1 MAEYSYHINDEEY
14 GDLDDHD
21 EFGKIIKERS
31 DEREDVQKKTFAK
44 WINSQLSKVEGQQV
58 RELFEDLKDG
68 TKLLSL
74 LEILCGTKLAREKG
88 RMRVHYL
95 NNVNRAL
102 QVLDKHNVKLVNIS
116 SNDIVDGN
124 PKLTLGLVWSIILH
138 WQVKDVMKDVMADLQ
153 QSNLEKTL
161 LAWCRQ
167 TTQGYRSVDI
177 VNFTSSWRDG
187 YAFNALIHKYRP
199 DLFDYNIL
207 SKMGTEKRLD
217 HAFKVAHEHLNI
229 DRLLDP
235 EDVNVEIPDKKS
247 IIMYVTLFFQVLP
260 HQKITQE
267 AMQEALEVSAP
278 GYAAK
283 QRALKTVSNK
293 QETEVLVD
301 GTVTKTSTVT
311 IQRNES
317 QVVVKQEVVTT
328 KVKQQEVKQEVHV
341 KPEVHQVKQE
351 VQQVKQTAG
360 APRASPARQRS
371 GVDLGAYQNALEE
384 VLAWL
389 LAAEEKLQHQG
400 DISDLVDDV
409 KDQFHEHESFMM
421 ELTSH
426 QSRVGSVLQAG
437 NQLIMEGKITEDEE
451 NEIREQ
457 MSLLNSRWEVLR
469 VQSMDRQ
476 SKLHEV
482 LMNLQQ
488 KQLDQL
494 DAWLSGTEQRIKVM
508 DTQGI
513 GPDLD
518 QVRRQV
524 EEHKTLQEGLETQ
537 QLQVN
542 SLTHMVVVVDENS
555 PENATQA
562 LEAQLQNLGERWAWV
577 CKWTEDRW
585 MVLQEVLVRWQVFN
599 LEQMD
604 FDDWLTDK
612 EGALQTMQHANLND
626 PNVIVAQVK
635 KLKILEHEMEAKQPT
650 FQVLSQKAAEVVQHL
665 DRSSSAVEGIQGK
678 IEEFTQRWDAIVQKM
693 ENYSKLGYL
702 HAGMHLM
709 SASAAVPK
717 KTTTITETVTKM
729 TQKLTQKTP
738 PPPPPKK
745 PVSQQR
751 RRFESEITTLLA
763 WIDDTETLLLS
774 PAYTNPATSN
784 SLQAQTDKFNQLDEN
799 IMSYQGRVQ
808 TIQETGVTLIEEE
821 DDKIQ
826 LETRLNT
833 FMERWNEICVLIND
847 RKRKLQMARL
857 CKQFYTELEVLREV
871 TGKKMTWLQEQDK
884 PSDDAVKIKQQMDEL
899 QVEVTDMAAHSER
912 VEQLNSLGSQLADSS
927 DPPKNLQ
934 QDLTQ
939 FQLQWE
945 ELVAKMAAREK
956 DLTKALE
963 QAPPKQFLEAMK
975 ALTQWIDNVESL
987 LTTEKFYIADIPTMK
1002 DQQQKFKEVQQALK
1016 DQQKSL
1022 DFVNTTGKQVVES
1035 SPPDRARSLQKE
1047 LNGLNERWSNV
1058 CAMTED
1064 RLEHLDKGVE
1074 LLTQYQKEGDGL
1086 RKWMDEVDVYIH
1098 SEEAAVGDTET
1109 LQAQLEQSKSL
1120 QKDIASLQH
1129 NMNNV
1134 NEAGKRL
1141 VPEAHPDFSKQLKQE
1156 LKDLNERWDAI
1167 VKKQKSQKHSLEGA
1181 MKKTSSLQ
1189 LQLEAFSEWL
1199 TDKEKEGLKEDGPLE
1214 DPDDIQPR
1222 IKKYKKLKADL
1233 DKKEPDLKALNT
1245 VGNEMVTKAGSP
1257 GGLGNDLQVVNERW
1271 TVLCNTVNKRYEVSQ
1286 EVWTLWQQFQVLLE
1300 QEQTWLSTLETK
1312 IQQTEAVGGD
1322 AEEISE
1328 ALDALENHVRN
1339 HPSDNRDK
1347 IQEVSQKLVEYK
1359 VLVDPVQTEV
1369 TTFTARW
1376 DTLQQQ
1382 AKMRQTALE
1391 QRIASAQDLEK
1402 DVLELERWFT
1412 RTDKLLQSRINSGV
1426 CASDVPEEFEQL
1438 QDEFDARDEDLE
1450 EIGRKCQALM
1460 AEGSTEATTR
1470 IRQQSEILQKRMV
1483 EIKAKFRKYQK
1494 PADFDP
1500 KMSRVRDILNNVE
1513 KELGVL
1519 ELKHHEPEMVQGQL
1533 DICMGLYKILSDV
1546 KPEVEFVIKTG
1557 RQVVEKKQ
1565 VDNTED
1571 LNERLNEL
1579 KLQYNDLGA
1588 QVGMLREQLERMVTE
1603 GKQDLEK
1610 AMKLSKKLKK
1620 EMVSLTEWLGTTEA
1634 ELNKKEAEGAIP
1646 ANVEEELKWCKTLQQ
1661 EMTRKQSVVLIINET
1676 GKEMVELAEPGTLAP
1691 LEEKLSALNQHW
1703 SDVCARAAERRLRLQ
1718 EFMSEMEKFREGL
1731 NEVHTWMEKVE
1742 MFFKISDRLSP
1753 EEQAKEVDTYKKL
1766 QLEANRLRGTVDQVR
1781 DQAMELMQHGPAV
1794 QGMVEPELINLNSRW
1809 ESVCEKI
1816 REKQQVQPLQQVQV
1830 QQAVAVASAAPPP
1843 VPARTMKTETT
1854 TVTTVTTVTTTTRII
1869 ELETDFHKA
1878 SSVIAQFDDTLL
1890 TDSGDLREEDFTE
1903 NVEDRVKATEDEISR
1918 IQAEIDEIFEKG
1930 DKAIKETDDSTKK
1943 EQIRL
1948 KLNDLKGRWS
1958 SVKGDAEL
1966 KKKTLRTVVPQWYQ
1980 FRSQTDDLNMW
1991 LTEIEIRIRES
2002 KDDPNKLQAIQEEL
2016 QRKQEDLDTLNRKA
2030 EELKQQGAKPV
2041 VEPQLIHINRRWK
2054 DIENQFQQYHRPVQ
2068 FSTVTTETITM
2079 ENVSMVSVT
2088 SMRTAGEGRPSASD
2102 FLAEINK
2109 ILFHIADIEL
2119 QLASPE
2125 LNAGD
2130 YEDFSKQEDKL
2141 KAIKEQLDTLEP
2153 QVRSAHERKGA
2164 AISQVAP
2171 SERKNIENAMS
2182 NLKVEWDKVN
2192 KAYVDRYSRFKKSLA
2207 HWQQFHCDMRDL
2219 TSWLNEAERT
2229 VQDTKAPGGDLDL
2242 EKARAQQKKLQDGIE
2257 NHRKQVEGLNANGQ
2271 EIIEQCTSIDAT
2283 LLREKLD
2290 GLNRRWRVLCAEVN
2304 DRKERFEEAS
2314 MQTEEFQEE
2323 IDELL
2328 FWLEDTEGILNKQVC
2343 PADEDQ
2349 LEEALEKV
2357 KDKENDLGSRQD
2369 NVNTINQ
2376 TGNRIMTTPGASK
2389 ALVTNVKKKVDNLNT
2404 RWLTVTPEIPQKR
2417 RGLQDQLH
2425 FCRTFLEE
2433 LEELLVWMAH
2443 TMQLL
2448 EQQKGPIS
2456 SATSSDE
2463 GDQVIIDPKT
2473 MKDAL
2478 TARQSNVDNVNLTY
2492 NSLVTESKDLEVEV
2506 PDYVRDKIR
2515 KLNADWAKIRY
2526 MAANLRPTS
2535 DSDVESLVMEQR
2547 RSMEEMETA
2556 RIEVGAMQAR
2566 ADMPSMYPDFDKSVA
2581 ELRDWLML
2589 LDHMLKSQIVTV
2601 GDVEEIEEMIIKQK
2615 TVLNDLDVKKPQ
2627 LDTVVAAGR
2636 RLIQTADTDS
2646 DKQLLKEKV
2655 DRIQEQWD
2663 EASTRVGSR
2672 KRELDNMLTDCHH
2685 WDELR
2690 EDVNRWLEQA
2700 EQQVEH
2706 DSEVGQTVDVLDK
2719 QIAQHKE
2726 FMDNL
2731 RQWQPSIEAVNELAQ
2746 KLISDYSNDDTSKIK
2761 QMIDR
2766 VNSRWQQLNNRCRE
2780 RQQNLK
2786 NALEKLQKFS
2796 LQLEEFLA
2804 WLSEAEAAMEVLDE
2818 ETSRDGV
2825 LDDQEH
2831 LKVWRDQYR
2840 NSTSSTSSVNSIL
2853 SAKYWGAWSCTVAL
2867 IRYLNLDCSWKVERG
2882 LQVWLSKDLQAEID
2896 AHQDVWSSLNDTGRH
2911 ILQSIEHCEDA
2922 QMLQRRLENMNDRW
2936 TALRSKSLD
2945 IRQRLEAN
2953 IEQWNQLLITLQDLI
2968 EWCSIKED
2976 ELTRM
2981 QPIGGDLNT
2990 VQQQQADHKL
3000 FRQSVE
3006 DKRPLIETS
3015 LETGKEYLVE
3025 QGEDSRS
3032 TLNTSGESDLTATSL
3047 SDELSTEE
3055 DKVGLTPEEQ
3065 AKEIARNLKRQVKTL
3080 TDKWAQLQG
3089 RSDIWQK
3096 RIDDVLNKLRQLHD
3110 AMNDLSGKLHE
3121 GETLKASWLP
3131 VGDLIIDN
3139 LQDQIDDVKAFQ
3151 AQIAPIQ
3158 NNVDYTN
3165 NLANSFQP
3173 LDVQLSSSNLN
3184 RLEDLN
3190 TRWRLLQ
3197 VSAQDRLKQLE
3208 EALRDF
3214 GPNSQHFLSTSVEG
3228 TWERAVAANKVPYYI
3243 NHTTETTS
3251 WDHPKMT
3258 ELFQSL
3264 ADLNDVRF
3272 SAYRTAMKLRR
3283 LQKALCLDLLSM
3295 NNAIDAF
3302 DQHGLRGQND
3312 RLMDVIEIINCLTTI
3327 YDNLEQD
3334 HGNLVN
3340 VPLCVDMCLNWLLN
3354 VYDTGRSGKIR
3365 VLSFKVGIISLCRAH
3380 LEDKYR
3386 FNFRLIAEATG
3397 FADQRKLGLLLHDL
3411 IQVPRQLGEIASF
3424 GGSNIEPSVRSC
3436 FERAGGKPEIE
3447 AAHFLDWMKQEPQ
3460 SMVWLPVLHRL
3471 AAAETAKHQAK
3482 CNICKEYPIVGF
3494 RYRCLRCFNFDM
3506 CQSCFLSGRK
3516 AKGHKLSH
3524 PMQEYCTATTS
3535 GEDVRDFA
3543 KVVRNKFR
3551 SKKSLKKHPR
3561 LGYLPVQTVL
3571 EGDNLETPS
3580 SSPQQAVSQ
3589 DMHSR
3594 LELYASRLAEVE
3606 QSMNSMS
3613 SSSDMEDE
3621 HTLIQQYCQSLGGDS
3636 GVPKSPAQ
3644 IVVAIDQEQRAEL
3657 EAMIK
3662 DLEEENRNLQMEYE
3676 RLKIQK
3682 QQQPSPQ
3689 AEPKSEVNRDN
3700 ELIAEAKLL
3709 RQHKGRLEARMQILE
3724 DHNRQLE
3731 AQLQRLRQLLE
3742 QPQSDRSPTSH
3753 TSSSSHTPNEVTPSS
3768 SQGSL
3773 PGNTPPSRAP
3783 RFPTT
3788 TNGLPNGD
3796 GAVNGAADIRVQ
3808 GATRTPPPLRDGQRR
3823 QQTPEEQLEE
3833 VMREVNSSFPP
3844 DSNHTQGK
3852 NTVGNLFNMAGDL
3865 NKAVGKLVTVMTDE
3879 EGTEMGENGHVNSLS

>member
-1 MAEYSYHINDEEY
+1 MGQESET
-14 GDLDDHD
+14 G
-21 EFGKIIKERS
+21 ERS
-31 DEREDVQKKTFAK
+31 VYR
-44 WINSQLSKVEGQQV
+44 VEGQQV

-74 LEILCGTKLAREKG
+74 LEILCGTKWSVSAF
-88 RMRVHYL
+88 
-95 NNVNRAL
+95 
-102 QVLDKHNVKLVNIS
+102 QTVKLVNIS

-161 LAWCRQ
+161 LAW
-167 TTQGYRSVDI
+167 YRSVDI

-283 QRALKTVSNK
+283 Q
-293 QETEVLVD
+293 
-301 GTVTKTSTVT
+301 
-311 IQRNES
+311 
-317 QVVVKQEVVTT
+317 
-328 KVKQQEVKQEVHV
+328 
-341 KPEVHQVKQE
+341 
-351 VQQVKQTAG
+351 QTAG

-693 ENYSKLGYL
+693 ENYSKL
-702 HAGMHLM
+702 M

-857 CKQFYTELEVLREV
+857 CKQFYMELEVLREV

-1347 IQEVSQKLVEYK
+1347 IHEVSQKLVEYK

-1494 PADFDP
+1494 PADFEP

-1588 QVGMLREQLERMVTE
+1588 QVGMLREQLEGMVTE

-1753 EEQAKEVDTYKKL
+1753 EEQAKEVDTYKETGRK
-1766 QLEANRLRGTVDQVR
+1766 
-1781 DQAMELMQHGPAV
+1781 
-1794 QGMVEPELINLNSRW
+1794 
-1809 ESVCEKI
+1809 EK
-1816 REKQQVQPLQQVQV
+1816 
-1830 QQAVAVASAAPPP
+1830 
-1843 VPARTMKTETT
+1843 
-1854 TVTTVTTVTTTTRII
+1854 
-1869 ELETDFHKA
+1869 
-1878 SSVIAQFDDTLL
+1878 
-1890 TDSGDLREEDFTE
+1890 
-1903 NVEDRVKATEDEISR
+1903 
-1918 IQAEIDEIFEKG
+1918 KG
-1930 DKAIKETDDSTKK
+1930 DNRSQLSGRHETEVVWEKSHGHNTMGTSWVDHKRTARLGFQSRVSGAIHCAKAITIGDHAAVVAGLCAASLVSTERRIVACVVELLAIGQRLTFIFAALCYVAYLSTHNGISGAGYLSLKDIIPSLSEK
-1943 EQIRL
+1943 CCKSVSSLSSTQAIR
-1948 KLNDLKGRWS
+1948 N
-1958 SVKGDAEL
+1958 
-1966 KKKTLRTVVPQWYQ
+1966 LRTGKSAMIWAGW
-1980 FRSQTDDLNMW
+1980 MG
-1991 LTEIEIRIRES
+1991 
-2002 KDDPNKLQAIQEEL
+2002 
-2016 QRKQEDLDTLNRKA
+2016 EDV
-2030 EELKQQGAKPV
+2030 LK
-2041 VEPQLIHINRRWK
+2041 
-2054 DIENQFQQYHRPVQ
+2054 
-2068 FSTVTTETITM
+2068 
-2079 ENVSMVSVT
+2079 
-2088 SMRTAGEGRPSASD
+2088 
-2102 FLAEINK
+2102 
-2109 ILFHIADIEL
+2109 
-2119 QLASPE
+2119 
-2125 LNAGD
+2125 
-2130 YEDFSKQEDKL
+2130 
-2141 KAIKEQLDTLEP
+2141 
-2153 QVRSAHERKGA
+2153 
-2164 AISQVAP
+2164 
-2171 SERKNIENAMS
+2171 
-2182 NLKVEWDKVN
+2182 WD
-2192 KAYVDRYSRFKKSLA
+2192 R
-2207 HWQQFHCDMRDL
+2207 
-2219 TSWLNEAERT
+2219 
-2229 VQDTKAPGGDLDL
+2229 
-2242 EKARAQQKKLQDGIE
+2242 
-2257 NHRKQVEGLNANGQ
+2257 
-2271 EIIEQCTSIDAT
+2271 
-2283 LLREKLD
+2283 
-2290 GLNRRWRVLCAEVN
+2290 
-2304 DRKERFEEAS
+2304 
-2314 MQTEEFQEE
+2314 
-2323 IDELL
+2323 
-2328 FWLEDTEGILNKQVC
+2328 
-2343 PADEDQ
+2343 
-2349 LEEALEKV
+2349 
-2357 KDKENDLGSRQD
+2357 
-2369 NVNTINQ
+2369 
-2376 TGNRIMTTPGASK
+2376 
-2389 ALVTNVKKKVDNLNT
+2389 
-2404 RWLTVTPEIPQKR
+2404 
-2417 RGLQDQLH
+2417 
-2425 FCRTFLEE
+2425 
-2433 LEELLVWMAH
+2433 
-2443 TMQLL
+2443 
-2448 EQQKGPIS
+2448 
-2456 SATSSDE
+2456 
-2463 GDQVIIDPKT
+2463 
-2473 MKDAL
+2473 
-2478 TARQSNVDNVNLTY
+2478 
-2492 NSLVTESKDLEVEV
+2492 TESNGRVWGSL
-2506 PDYVRDKIR
+2506 
-2515 KLNADWAKIRY
+2515 LNAD
-2526 MAANLRPTS
+2526 
-2535 DSDVESLVMEQR
+2535 
-2547 RSMEEMETA
+2547 
-2556 RIEVGAMQAR
+2556 
-2566 ADMPSMYPDFDKSVA
+2566 
-2581 ELRDWLML
+2581 
-2589 LDHMLKSQIVTV
+2589 
-2601 GDVEEIEEMIIKQK
+2601 II
-2615 TVLNDLDVKKPQ
+2615 
-2627 LDTVVAAGR
+2627 
-2636 RLIQTADTDS
+2636 
-2646 DKQLLKEKV
+2646 
-2655 DRIQEQWD
+2655 
-2663 EASTRVGSR
+2663 
-2672 KRELDNMLTDCHH
+2672 
-2685 WDELR
+2685 
-2690 EDVNRWLEQA
+2690 
-2700 EQQVEH
+2700 
-2706 DSEVGQTVDVLDK
+2706 
-2719 QIAQHKE
+2719 
-2726 FMDNL
+2726 
-2731 RQWQPSIEAVNELAQ
+2731 
-2746 KLISDYSNDDTSKIK
+2746 
-2761 QMIDR
+2761 
-2766 VNSRWQQLNNRCRE
+2766 
-2780 RQQNLK
+2780 
-2786 NALEKLQKFS
+2786 
-2796 LQLEEFLA
+2796 
-2804 WLSEAEAAMEVLDE
+2804 
-2818 ETSRDGV
+2818 
-2825 LDDQEH
+2825 
-2831 LKVWRDQYR
+2831 
-2840 NSTSSTSSVNSIL
+2840 
-2853 SAKYWGAWSCTVAL
+2853 
-2867 IRYLNLDCSWKVERG
+2867 
-2882 LQVWLSKDLQAEID
+2882 
-2896 AHQDVWSSLNDTGRH
+2896 
-2911 ILQSIEHCEDA
+2911 
-2922 QMLQRRLENMNDRW
+2922 
-2936 TALRSKSLD
+2936 
-2945 IRQRLEAN
+2945 
-2953 IEQWNQLLITLQDLI
+2953 
-2968 EWCSIKED
+2968 
-2976 ELTRM
+2976 
-2981 QPIGGDLNT
+2981 LNT
-2990 VQQQQADHKL
+2990 
-3000 FRQSVE
+3000 
-3006 DKRPLIETS
+3006 
-3015 LETGKEYLVE
+3015 
-3025 QGEDSRS
+3025 
-3032 TLNTSGESDLTATSL
+3032 
-3047 SDELSTEE
+3047 
-3055 DKVGLTPEEQ
+3055 
-3065 AKEIARNLKRQVKTL
+3065 
-3080 TDKWAQLQG
+3080 
-3089 RSDIWQK
+3089 
-3096 RIDDVLNKLRQLHD
+3096 
-3110 AMNDLSGKLHE
+3110 
-3121 GETLKASWLP
+3121 
-3131 VGDLIIDN
+3131 
-3139 LQDQIDDVKAFQ
+3139 
-3151 AQIAPIQ
+3151 
-3158 NNVDYTN
+3158 
-3165 NLANSFQP
+3165 
-3173 LDVQLSSSNLN
+3173 
-3184 RLEDLN
+3184 
-3190 TRWRLLQ
+3190 
-3197 VSAQDRLKQLE
+3197 
-3208 EALRDF
+3208 
-3214 GPNSQHFLSTSVEG
+3214 
-3228 TWERAVAANKVPYYI
+3228 
-3243 NHTTETTS
+3243 
-3251 WDHPKMT
+3251 
-3258 ELFQSL
+3258 
-3264 ADLNDVRF
+3264 
-3272 SAYRTAMKLRR
+3272 
-3283 LQKALCLDLLSM
+3283 C
-3295 NNAIDAF
+3295 
-3302 DQHGLRGQND
+3302 
-3312 RLMDVIEIINCLTTI
+3312 
-3327 YDNLEQD
+3327 
-3334 HGNLVN
+3334 
-3340 VPLCVDMCLNWLLN
+3340 
-3354 VYDTGRSGKIR
+3354 
-3365 VLSFKVGIISLCRAH
+3365 
-3380 LEDKYR
+3380 
-3386 FNFRLIAEATG
+3386 
-3397 FADQRKLGLLLHDL
+3397 
-3411 IQVPRQLGEIASF
+3411 
-3424 GGSNIEPSVRSC
+3424 
-3436 FERAGGKPEIE
+3436 
-3447 AAHFLDWMKQEPQ
+3447 
-3460 SMVWLPVLHRL
+3460 
-3471 AAAETAKHQAK
+3471 
-3482 CNICKEYPIVGF
+3482 
-3494 RYRCLRCFNFDM
+3494 
-3506 CQSCFLSGRK
+3506 
-3516 AKGHKLSH
+3516 
-3524 PMQEYCTATTS
+3524 
-3535 GEDVRDFA
+3535 
-3543 KVVRNKFR
+3543 
-3551 SKKSLKKHPR
+3551 
-3561 LGYLPVQTVL
+3561 
-3571 EGDNLETPS
+3571 
-3580 SSPQQAVSQ
+3580 
-3589 DMHSR
+3589 
-3594 LELYASRLAEVE
+3594 
-3606 QSMNSMS
+3606 
-3613 SSSDMEDE
+3613 
-3621 HTLIQQYCQSLGGDS
+3621 
-3636 GVPKSPAQ
+3636 
-3644 IVVAIDQEQRAEL
+3644 
-3657 EAMIK
+3657 
-3662 DLEEENRNLQMEYE
+3662 
-3676 RLKIQK
+3676 
-3682 QQQPSPQ
+3682 
-3689 AEPKSEVNRDN
+3689 
-3700 ELIAEAKLL
+3700 
-3709 RQHKGRLEARMQILE
+3709 
-3724 DHNRQLE
+3724 
-3731 AQLQRLRQLLE
+3731 
-3742 QPQSDRSPTSH
+3742 
-3753 TSSSSHTPNEVTPSS
+3753 
-3768 SQGSL
+3768 
-3773 PGNTPPSRAP
+3773 
-3783 RFPTT
+3783 RFP
-3788 TNGLPNGD
+3788 G
-3796 GAVNGAADIRVQ
+3796 
-3808 GATRTPPPLRDGQRR
+3808 
-3823 QQTPEEQLEE
+3823 
-3833 VMREVNSSFPP
+3833 
-3844 DSNHTQGK
+3844 
-3852 NTVGNLFNMAGDL
+3852 
-3865 NKAVGKLVTVMTDE
+3865 
-3879 EGTEMGENGHVNSLS
+3879 

>member
-278 GYAAK
+278 GYAA
-283 QRALKTVSNK
+283 
-293 QETEVLVD
+293 
-301 GTVTKTSTVT
+301 
-311 IQRNES
+311 
-317 QVVVKQEVVTT
+317 
-328 KVKQQEVKQEVHV
+328 
-341 KPEVHQVKQE
+341 
-351 VQQVKQTAG
+351 KQTAG

-693 ENYSKLGYL
+693 ENYSK
-702 HAGMHLM
+702 LM

-1588 QVGMLREQLERMVTE
+1588 QVTE

-2840 NSTSSTSSVNSIL
+2840 
-2853 SAKYWGAWSCTVAL
+2853 
-2867 IRYLNLDCSWKVERG
+2867 
-2882 LQVWLSKDLQAEID
+2882 DLQAEID

-3015 LETGKEYLVE
+3015 LE
-3025 QGEDSRS
+3025 
-3032 TLNTSGESDLTATSL
+3032 TATSL

-3844 DSNHTQGK
+3844 DSNHTQ
-3852 NTVGNLFNMAGDL
+3852 V
-3865 NKAVGKLVTVMTDE
+3865 
-3879 EGTEMGENGHVNSLS
+3879 NGFSAR